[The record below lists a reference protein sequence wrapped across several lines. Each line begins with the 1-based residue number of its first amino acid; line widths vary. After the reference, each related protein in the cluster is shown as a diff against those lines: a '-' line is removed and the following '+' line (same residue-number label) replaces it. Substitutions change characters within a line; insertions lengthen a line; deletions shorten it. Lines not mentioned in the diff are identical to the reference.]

1 MELSL
6 TVTLIAATAA
16 VLHACWNAVAKS
28 VSDKRRLYLVSNMV
42 VGALGLAALP
52 FVDSPAPGSWP
63 YIAAGSV
70 IATLFTIVLFAAYR
84 VGDLS
89 QIYPTIRGLTPIM
102 IATGAALFAG
112 EHLSPRQYLG
122 IAVVSV
128 GIFSLALWRGAG
140 GMSVRMVAFCALG
153 AAMISGYTV
162 VDGLGVRQSG
172 SVAGYV
178 AWLLI
183 GYMAVAVVTY
193 PLLKPWK
200 MEGAPLQLGRGV
212 IVGLGISVTY
222 GLVVWALSMGA
233 MAPVSALRETSIIL
247 AALIGTLVLGEP
259 FGRSRVLAAAIVTL
273 GLLILKLPLPFE

>member
-28 VSDKRRLYLVSNMV
+28 VTDKRRLYLVSNLV
-42 VGALGLAALP
+42 VGTLGFAALP
-52 FVDSPAPGSWP
+52 FVDLPAPESWP

-70 IATLFTIVLFAAYR
+70 IATLFTIILFAAYR

-102 IATGAALFAG
+102 IATGATLFAG
-112 EHLSPRQYLG
+112 EHLTPRQYLG

-128 GIFSLALWRGAG
+128 GIFSLALWRGGG
-140 GMSVRMVAFCALG
+140 GMSLRMVAFCALG

-178 AWLLI
+178 ACLLI
-183 GYMAVAVVTY
+183 GYMVVAVLTY

-200 MEGAPLQLGRGV
+200 MEGAPLQFGRGV

-259 FGRSRVLAAAIVTL
+259 FGRSRVFAAAIVTL

>member
-28 VSDKRRLYLVSNMV
+28 VTDKRRLYLVSNLV

-52 FVDSPAPGSWP
+52 FVDSPAPESWP

-112 EHLSPRQYLG
+112 EHLNPRQYIG

-128 GIFSLALWRGAG
+128 GIFSLALWRGGG

-178 AWLLI
+178 ACLLI
-183 GYMAVAVVTY
+183 GYMVVAVLTY

-200 MEGAPLQLGRGV
+200 MEGAPLQLWRGV

-259 FGRSRVLAAAIVTL
+259 FGRSRVFAAAIVTL
-273 GLLILKLPLPFE
+273 GLLILKLPVPFE